1 MLPAGVT
8 LSTLVSGMPP
18 APATCSAYLSWCC
31 ACIAPPTGRRATL
44 NPLPRPCSRS
54 GRGELPYH
62 GFCGFYALATAA
74 AVMPLLWVAI
84 LTSVAALENKSAVT
98 LTLRIEG
105 ETRLSF
111 SPPKQKQFMAGL
123 SMATAIIPHDT
134 SILHI
139 NSHGGTE
146 CMSFC
151 EVLVGVELLV
161 SGPADVRR
169 LRKRLSGRH
178 FERTLAARMHDSGF
192 DFFVAAHNVA
202 LVRSSIAYPPR
213 LGGPS
218 SSSSQGSSN
227 SNSSGLLRPCA
238 LC

>member
-1 MLPAGVT
+1 
-8 LSTLVSGMPP
+8 
-18 APATCSAYLSWCC
+18 
-31 ACIAPPTGRRATL
+31 
-44 NPLPRPCSRS
+44 
-54 GRGELPYH
+54 
-62 GFCGFYALATAA
+62 
-74 AVMPLLWVAI
+74 MPLLWVAI

-213 LGGPS
+213 RGGPS

-227 SNSSGLLRPCA
+227 SNSSGLAASVRVVLKLVGLIAVLGLTYVLVAFLTRLLTLRPGRGYEHVSSGTGEGHLEINKGEYEMIAAGRGDCRNMDIVRRGS
-238 LC
+238 L